1 MLSTDQFM
9 DIALLH
15 REGRSLREIAAL
27 TGHSRNTIR
36 RVVREKA
43 PTPFHTPPRPSRLDP
58 FKDYLRGRFLA
69 HGLSAV
75 RLFAEVRAMGF
86 DGSEVIVR
94 RFIQTLRDS
103 AAAKLTVRFETPPGE
118 QAQADWAEV
127 GRFTLPSGEPVRL
140 YAFVMVLSFSR
151 MLYVE
156 FTRSMRVETLIRC
169 HQNAFASFGG
179 WPRQILYDNMRQV
192 AAGPERISPRFRDFA
207 DHHGFAVRRHR
218 PYRPRTK
225 GKVERMVA
233 YVKDSF
239 LNARVFTG
247 LDDLNAQG
255 RAWLATTANGRVHA
269 TTKARPCDLL
279 AREALTPVGAITPYQ
294 VVHCVRRTVDAE
306 ALVRFENCLYSVPAT
321 FVGRRVSLDA
331 RAGSVL
337 IRERD
342 CVVAEHPR
350 ARVAGTRTEK
360 PEHVRQRWQR
370 SLASPLPPAHT
381 GCIIT
386 FTEEVQIR
394 PLSCYQ
400 DLTTT
405 NP

>member
-43 PTPFHTPPRPSRLDP
+43 PSAFHPPPRPSRLDP

-75 RLFAEVRAMGF
+75 RLFAEVRSMGF
-86 DGSEVIVR
+86 TGSEVIVR
-94 RFIQTLRDS
+94 RFIQSLRDS

-127 GRFTLPSGEPVRL
+127 GRFTLPGGEPVRL

-169 HQNAFASFGG
+169 HQNAFAAFGG
-179 WPRQILYDNMRQV
+179 WPRQILYDNLRQV

-233 YVKDSF
+233 YVKDNF
-239 LNARVFTG
+239 LNARVFCSPFLIGKGAPWSMPPTV
-247 LDDLNAQG
+247 
-255 RAWLATTANGRVHA
+255 W
-269 TTKARPCDLL
+269 
-279 AREALTPVGAITPYQ
+279 PV
-294 VVHCVRRTVDAE
+294 
-306 ALVRFENCLYSVPAT
+306 
-321 FVGRRVSLDA
+321 
-331 RAGSVL
+331 SVL
-337 IRERD
+337 SRW
-342 CVVAEHPR
+342 VTSR
-350 ARVAGTRTEK
+350 AAPPVRSWRTLPQGPGSSK
-360 PEHVRQRWQR
+360 PLIPCRCPGSRIF
-370 SLASPLPPAHT
+370 PLPSPA
-381 GCIIT
+381 
-386 FTEEVQIR
+386 R
-394 PLSCYQ
+394 LSSSLGMRWRSKNHCM
-400 DLTTT
+400 T
-405 NP
+405 

>member
-43 PTPFHTPPRPSRLDP
+43 PSAFHTPPRPSRLDP
-58 FKDYLRGRFLA
+58 FKDYLRGRFLE

-86 DGSEVIVR
+86 VGSEVIVR

-127 GRFTLPSGEPVRL
+127 GRFTLPNGEPVRL

-151 MLYVE
+151 TLYVE

-169 HQNAFASFGG
+169 HQNAFAAFGG

-192 AAGPERISPRFRDFA
+192 AAGP
-207 DHHGFAVRRHR
+207 
-218 PYRPRTK
+218 
-225 GKVERMVA
+225 
-233 YVKDSF
+233 
-239 LNARVFTG
+239 
-247 LDDLNAQG
+247 
-255 RAWLATTANGRVHA
+255 
-269 TTKARPCDLL
+269 
-279 AREALTPVGAITPYQ
+279 GAHQPT
-294 VVHCVRRTVDAE
+294 
-306 ALVRFENCLYSVPAT
+306 
-321 FVGRRVSLDA
+321 
-331 RAGSVL
+331 
-337 IRERD
+337 
-342 CVVAEHPR
+342 
-350 ARVAGTRTEK
+350 
-360 PEHVRQRWQR
+360 
-370 SLASPLPPAHT
+370 LP
-381 GCIIT
+381 
-386 FTEEVQIR
+386 
-394 PLSCYQ
+394 
-400 DLTTT
+400 
-405 NP
+405 